1 MKNYNRLFAI
11 YTVVI
16 LLIGCGMGLVWF
28 RQSKSKNREYR
39 VEAER
44 LLREVEPMAKQ
55 GDFPTGDLLALDVLK
70 TKTERIRRMYI
81 TDVADVTEAFFSS
94 SNQYETMIYPICL
107 EQTIAGYAR
116 FDYERSKDIRLVVWG
131 LTALIIS
138 YILTL
143 VAFLYVK
150 YQIITPFFQLSEV
163 PYQLAKGDLSCDIKE
178 NKNRYFGKFL
188 WGVSMLRDAI
198 ASQHDKELRLL
209 KEKKMMLLSISH
221 DVKTPLNAIRL
232 YSKAIE
238 DGLYVTDEEQKKAA
252 ASIIEKVGE
261 IDGFVKEII
270 KNSTE
275 DIISIEVQDS
285 EYYLKE
291 LFEKT
296 KEGFGERMEICKT
309 EFEIGTC
316 ENFLMR
322 GDLDRTYEALG
333 NLIENAMKYGD
344 GVRITIGVTQEE
356 NYQLLHVR
364 NTGTPMEETELPHV
378 FDSFYRG
385 SNVAGKQGNGLGLYI
400 CSEIMHK
407 MGGDI
412 YAQVLE
418 DGMEFVLVIPMC

>member
-1 MKNYNRLFAI
+1 MKNYNRVFAI

-16 LLIGCGMGLVWF
+16 MLIGCGMGLVWF
-28 RQSKSKNREYR
+28 QQTKIKNKEYR
-39 VEAER
+39 VEAKR
-44 LLREVEPMAKQ
+44 LLREVEPIARQ

-70 TKTERIRRMYI
+70 TKTQQIRRMYI
-81 TDVADVTEAFFSS
+81 TDVTGVTETFFCS

-116 FDYERSKDIRLVVWG
+116 FDYERSKDLHLVVWG

-138 YILTL
+138 YLLTIA
-143 VAFLYVK
+143 AFLYVK
-150 YQIITPFFQLSEV
+150 YQIITPFLQLSEV
-163 PYQLAKGDLSCDIKE
+163 PYQLAKGDLSCDVKE

-198 ASQHDKELRLL
+198 ASQQEKELRLL

-221 DVKTPLNAIRL
+221 DIKTPLNAIRL

-238 DGLYVTDEEQKKAA
+238 DGLYATEQEQKKAA

-275 DIISIEVQDS
+275 DIIRIEVQDS

-291 LFEKT
+291 LLEKI
-296 KEGFGERMEICKT
+296 KEGYGERMEICKT
-309 EFEIGTC
+309 GFKIGRC
-316 ENFLMR
+316 ENFLMK
-322 GDLDRTYEALG
+322 GDLDRTYEAMG

-344 GVRITIGVTQEE
+344 GIEITIDVTQEE

-364 NTGTPMEETELPHV
+364 NTGTPMDEAELPHV

-418 DGMEFVLVIPMC
+418 HGMEFVLVIPMC